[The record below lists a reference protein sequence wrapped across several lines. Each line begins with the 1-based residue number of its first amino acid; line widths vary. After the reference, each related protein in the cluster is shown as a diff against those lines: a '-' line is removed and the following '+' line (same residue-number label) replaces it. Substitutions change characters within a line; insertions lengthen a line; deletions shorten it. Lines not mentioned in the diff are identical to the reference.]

1 MLELMSEPI
10 YFFFFV
16 MYAVYFGKKKNIK
29 ENKIAIHDIHL
40 LELPNLLFFF

>member
-1 MLELMSEPI
+1 
-10 YFFFFV
+10 